1 MQAAGVAGGKVGSP
15 RVRRPML
22 KGWKQ
27 STSLPGS
34 MELMTTES
42 ETWAGKGRR
51 GRMPDTAGS
60 AFRLR
65 TAATT
70 AASLASAGSVS
81 LR

>member
-15 RVRRPML
+15 RVSRPML

-27 STSLPGS
+27 STSLPKS

-42 ETWAGKGRR
+42 DTCAGKGRR
-51 GRMPDTAGS
+51 GRMPETAGS
-60 AFRLR
+60 SLRLR
-65 TAATT
+65 TAAMT
-70 AASLASAGSVS
+70 AASLVSAGRVS